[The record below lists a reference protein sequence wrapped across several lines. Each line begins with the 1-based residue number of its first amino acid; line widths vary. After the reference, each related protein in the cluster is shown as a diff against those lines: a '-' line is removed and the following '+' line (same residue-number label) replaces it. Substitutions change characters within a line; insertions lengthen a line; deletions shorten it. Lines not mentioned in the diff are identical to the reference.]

1 MRILLIGS
9 CLLLTIAPTAS
20 GIWSGP
26 RLDGWTA
33 TNKDD
38 FCSLAHPVGSAAS
51 NVLFTFALIPN
62 NDGNPQGIT
71 FHVTPMQCELAWPV
85 HIRLGPKPNAKSFTV
100 NDRSSTP
107 RSLPTAEAKQLL
119 SHLKTGGE
127 LHIEYALNDGVLRQA
142 ILGQHK
148 FAQSVAMFEAC
159 TTMLPNYA
167 MQQSALVVTPLAG
180 TASGSY
186 RFRSASGAPTVRRR

>member
-1 MRILLIGS
+1 M
-9 CLLLTIAPTAS
+9 IAPTAG

-38 FCSLAHPVGSAAS
+38 FCSLAHPVGSGAS
-51 NVLFTFALIPN
+51 NVLFTFALIPK

-71 FHVTPMQCELAWPV
+71 FHVTPIQCELAWPV
-85 HIRLGPKPNAKSFTV
+85 HIRLGPKSNAKSFTV
-100 NDRSSTP
+100 NDRSNSP
-107 RSLPTAEAKQLL
+107 RSLPTADAKYLL
-119 SHLKTGGE
+119 DHLKTGGE
-127 LHIEYALNDGVLRQA
+127 LHIEYALTDGVPRQA

-159 TTMLPNYA
+159 TAMLPNYA
-167 MQQSALVVTPLAG
+167 MQRSSGAT
-180 TASGSY
+180 TASAANGTMLSK
-186 RFRSASGAPTVRRR
+186 